1 MKPCLIIRNPAAGRG
16 RALKQWD
23 AVARKLRDAGTVYDE
38 VVTHRPWEASE
49 IAEREA
55 GNYERIIAA
64 GGDGTVHEVMNGMMR
79 AGSAAALGVLPLGT
93 GNDFTKLLSS
103 GVGVVDVSRISAGHD
118 SRYFANGMDIGF
130 GAHAARN
137 LTRVPRFLTGF
148 GAYLGALV
156 LTLVK
161 YPQLHVRIQLDD
173 APAFELTTAM
183 TAVMNGTTFG
193 GGFRVCPD
201 ARPDDSLL
209 DLLLVGPVGRWE
221 ILQLASKIMSGAH
234 TGDRRLRMLRTRRLC
249 IESSEPM
256 LVETDGELAFDDA
269 RRLEIVLL
277 PGALKVSA

>member
-103 GVGVVDVSRISAGHD
+103 GVGVIDVSRISAGHD

-201 ARPDDSLL
+201 ARPDDGLL

-234 TGDRRLRMLRTRRLC
+234 TGDRRLRMLRTRRLR